1 MHDVMQSDES
11 GIILQTADGPVTL
24 GQIDSVV
31 FASERK
37 SDRAILEAAENSGA
51 TVVVAGDAHDVV
63 SENASTIFA
72 NIAHAYNSTRRI

>member
-1 MHDVMQSDES
+1 MRAASFC
-11 GIILQTADGPVTL
+11 TADGPVTL

-37 SDRAILEAAENSGA
+37 SDRAILEAAEKSGA

-63 SENASTIFA
+63 SENAGTIFA